1 MDKAAQHDGQAKGS
15 DVPPPAP
22 KLGEKL
28 QEQEAGTKSTISEA
42 RRKDDSIRMVTPEPT
57 NPPGGGTGAGA
68 SDVDVASQ
76 ASPRSIRGLER
87 PWARRGLV
95 FEDAFDTGES
105 SAHQQNTSNES
116 DIDDVSNLPRQR
128 PRNRTIDGTQ
138 QQRRPSGQLPLRRH
152 RTGSNYSGLGSSE
165 ENIPKEDPK
174 PYVSHAPIA
183 FRTAQSQRADSVKK
197 KPPTAG
203 RLFRQSNASSRSGS
217 PNQFPAYV
225 DALPVPI
232 ATRDAIK
239 VLKLMNGLNGR
250 MKGEVEYQT
259 TGHGSWA
266 GGVCYIDDKGTFL
279 YEGTEDGPNHQT
291 IVPDLRGCR
300 VKPPIEENEENIL
313 DVSIASGMRLRLRPV
328 DTSQYEY
335 WLAALLSWQQNQ
347 DGSSASSSEAGEMRS
362 LSRRPSFS
370 QAKDINI
377 IKVGR
382 VFLWDKGTC
391 QVAATAAGGHQ
402 RANRAWR
409 QVSCILQDNGELK
422 LMTENDVSLLATIQL
437 SQLSRCGIQELDKTV
452 LNQEYCV
459 AILPQYTAAATS
471 ISIVSPVFISLESRV
486 LFEVWYVLL
495 RTFTVPDMY
504 GSQISA
510 DGSDDPDTLVIPTPD
525 DLFRIEKTLSIRT
538 VEAKLRPTG
547 KKPEQPVE
555 VRRGH
560 KPEPDPSVGDYF
572 AEVVLDGEVRS
583 RTTTKFGTAKPFWRE
598 ESEFGGLP
606 AALPEISIALKRM
619 KSKPHP
625 HHPQVHGSKS
635 TVSVH
640 APEVVWEVLCGIVHI
655 RMDQL
660 DRGKDVEN
668 WWPVLNEKKEAIGEM
683 LIRVRH
689 DELVVLLLKEYGALS
704 ELLHKFT
711 MGLTLQMSQYV
722 PSKLRLLA
730 ETLLDV
736 FQVSGQASQW
746 LVSLVEDEIDGISK
760 ETPVQRLRFSR
771 RMGSNDSFDS
781 VSDREVQLRD
791 MNKSLTGEAN
801 LLFRGN
807 SLLTQALDFHMR
819 RLGREY
825 LEDLLGDKVR
835 EINAMNPDCEVDPS
849 RVGASEDLSRNWATL
864 NTLTSDI
871 WAHIAASHDQC
882 PPELRQILKY
892 VRTVAEDRY
901 GNFLRTA
908 PYTSVSGFLF
918 LRFFCPSLLN
928 PKLFGLLR
936 DHPHPRAQRTLTLIA
951 KSLQVLANLSTFG
964 QKEAWMEPMNRFLAQ
979 NRQTVKAFI
988 DNICSIPADRSRIP
1002 PPASYSTPLAILKR
1016 LPHTSREGFPSLP
1029 YLIDEART
1037 YAALVRFWLEAVA
1050 GDAARVAEFSG
1061 DLLAFHNECVALQKR
1076 ADECLRRA
1084 EAEAKVEEPP
1094 ELKWTDILRSLERSS
1109 ALDQRTF
1116 TENDIVPHAANSY
1129 PHARE
1134 AARWNHRDD
1143 GTGAVPGS
1151 AGSETGSRERRE
1163 RQTFWESTFGKESS
1177 RNPRPM
1183 AADVFGSSLDAA
1195 FGASPPTER
1204 EGSREG
1210 KGGKGSFLSGVSG
1223 VLRKKGGD
1231 KEREKEREKERA
1243 KAEKEAVREG
1253 EREKERERERER
1265 RERNRVMRERNA
1277 VGEEK
1282 EKGEKEK
1289 GKEKVEKGKEK
1300 EKGKGTS
1307 E

>member
-1 MDKAAQHDGQAKGS
+1 MDKAAQHDGQAAGGA
-15 DVPPPAP
+15 VPPPAP
-22 KLGEKL
+22 GDNLL
-28 QEQEAGTKSTISEA
+28 QQMQEAGTASAASEA
-42 RRKDDSIRMVTPEPT
+42 PPRRKDDSIRVVTPEPT
-57 NPPGGGTGAGA
+57 LPPGGGTGAGP

-76 ASPRSIRGLER
+76 ASPRSILGLEK
-87 PWARRGLV
+87 PWERRRGLV

-105 SAHQQNTSNES
+105 SGQQQNKSNES
-116 DIDDVSNLPRQR
+116 DVDDVSNLPRTR
-128 PRNRTIDGTQ
+128 PRNRTIDGAQ
-138 QQRRPSGQLPLRRH
+138 QQRRPSGQLPMRRH
-152 RTGSNYSGLGSSE
+152 RTGSNYSGLSSSE

-174 PYVSHAPIA
+174 YVAHAPTA
-183 FRTAQSQRADSVKK
+183 FRSTQSQRAESVKK
-197 KPPTAG
+197 KP
-203 RLFRQSNASSRSGS
+203 LLNRQPNTSSRSGS
-217 PNQFPAYV
+217 PIPFPAYV
-225 DALPVPI
+225 DTLPVPI

-259 TGHGSWA
+259 SGHGSWA
-266 GGVCYIDDKGTFL
+266 RGVCYIDDKGTFL
-279 YEGTEDGPNHQT
+279 FEGTEDGPNHQT

-300 VKPPIEENEENIL
+300 MKPPIEENEENIL
-313 DVSIASGMRLRLRPV
+313 DVSIASGMRLRLRPL

-347 DGSSASSSEAGEMRS
+347 DGSSASSSEAGELRS

-382 VFLWDKGTC
+382 VFLWDKGAC
-391 QVAATAAGGHQ
+391 QAAATAAGGRQ
-402 RANRAWR
+402 RSDRAWR
-409 QVSCILQDNGELK
+409 LVSCILQDNGELK

-510 DGSDDPDTLVIPTPD
+510 DGSDGPDSLVIPTPD

-547 KKPEQPVE
+547 KKAEQPVDG
-555 VRRGH
+555 RRGH
-560 KPEPDPSVGDYF
+560 KSEPDPSVGDYF
-572 AEVVLDGEVRS
+572 AEVILDGEVRS
-583 RTTTKFGTAKPFWRE
+583 RTTTKFGTNKPFWRD

-619 KSKPHP
+619 KSKSQPQ
-625 HHPQVHGSKS
+625 PQVHGSKS
-635 TVSVH
+635 SVSVQT
-640 APEVVWEVLCGIVHI
+640 PEVVWEVLCGIVHI

-668 WWPVLNEKKEAIGEM
+668 WWPALNEKKEVIGEM

-689 DELVVLLLKEYGALS
+689 DELVVLLLKEYKALS
-704 ELLHKFT
+704 DLLHKFT
-711 MGLTLQMSQYV
+711 TGLTLQMSQYV
-722 PSKLRLLA
+722 PSKLRFLA

-736 FQVSGQASQW
+736 FQVSGQAQQW

-819 RLGREY
+819 RLGKEY
-825 LEDLLGDKVR
+825 LEDLLSDKVR

-849 RVGASEDLSRNWATL
+849 RVGASEDLDRNWATL
-864 NTLTSDI
+864 NALTSDI
-871 WAHIAASHDQC
+871 WAHISASHNQC

-979 NRQTVKAFI
+979 NRQNVKDFI
-988 DNICSIPADRSRIP
+988 DNICSIPVDRPRTP

-1016 LPHTSREGFPSLP
+1016 PPMTSREGFPSLP
-1029 YLIDEART
+1029 YLIDEARA

-1050 GDAARVAEFSG
+1050 SDTARVAEFSG

-1084 EAEAKVEEPP
+1084 EVEAKVEEPP
-1094 ELKWTDILRSLERSS
+1094 ELEWTDILRSLERSS

-1129 PHARE
+1129 PHATPRE
-1134 AARWNHRDD
+1134 AARWNRSDD
-1143 GTGAVPGS
+1143 STIPAVPGWV
-1151 AGSETGSRERRE
+1151 GSETGSRERRE

-1177 RNPRPM
+1177 RAPRPL
-1183 AADVFGSSLDAA
+1183 AADAFGSSLDIGAA
-1195 FGASPPTER
+1195 GASPPTER
-1204 EGSREG
+1204 GGSRDG
-1210 KGGKGSFLSGVSG
+1210 KGGKGFLSGVSG
-1223 VLRKKGGD
+1223 VLRKKGGGE
-1231 KEREKEREKERA
+1231 KEREKERGKERA
-1243 KAEKEAVREG
+1243 KAEKEAVKEEEREK
-1253 EREKERERERER
+1253 EREKERERKERH
-1265 RERNRVMRERNA
+1265 MITRERNA
-1277 VGEEK
+1277 QGSE
-1282 EKGEKEK
+1282 
-1289 GKEKVEKGKEK
+1289 
-1300 EKGKGTS
+1300 EKGKGAAV
-1307 E
+1307 

>member
-1 MDKAAQHDGQAKGS
+1 MDKAAQHDGQAAGGA
-15 DVPPPAP
+15 VLPPAP
-22 KLGEKL
+22 KLGGSLL
-28 QEQEAGTKSTISEA
+28 QEQEAGTRSIISEA
-42 RRKDDSIRMVTPEPT
+42 RRKDDTIRMVTPEPT
-57 NPPGGGTGAGA
+57 YPPGGGTGAGA
-68 SDVDVASQ
+68 SDIGVASQ
-76 ASPRSIRGLER
+76 ASPRSIRGLEK
-87 PWARRGLV
+87 PWERRRGLV

-105 SAHQQNTSNES
+105 SGLQQSTSNES
-116 DIDDVSNLPRQR
+116 DIDDVSNLPRTR
-128 PRNRTIDGTQ
+128 PRNRTIDGA
-138 QQRRPSGQLPLRRH
+138 QQRRPSGQMPLRRH

-165 ENIPKEDPK
+165 ETLPKEDPK
-174 PYVSHAPIA
+174 YVAHAPSS
-183 FRTAQSQRADSVKK
+183 FRSAQSQRADSVKK
-197 KPPTAG
+197 KPPTTG
-203 RLFRQSNASSRSGS
+203 RTYRQSNASSRSGS
-217 PNQFPAYV
+217 PVQFPAYV
-225 DALPVPI
+225 DTLPVPI

-259 TGHGSWA
+259 SGHGSWA

-279 YEGTEDGPNHQT
+279 FEGTEDGPNHQT
-291 IVPDLRGCR
+291 IIPDLRGCR
-300 VKPPIEENEENIL
+300 VKPPMEEVEETIL

-328 DTSQYEY
+328 DASQYEY

-347 DGSSASSSEAGEMRS
+347 DGSSPASSDAGDRS

-370 QAKDINI
+370 QTKDINI
-377 IKVGR
+377 IKFGR

-391 QVAATAAGGHQ
+391 QASGGQQ
-402 RANRAWR
+402 RGSRSWR

-437 SQLSRCGIQELDKTV
+437 SQLSRCSIQELDKTV

-504 GSQISA
+504 GSQIST
-510 DGSDDPDTLVIPTPD
+510 DGSDNPDSLVIPTPD

-538 VEAKLRPTG
+538 VEAKLKPTG

-583 RTTTKFGTAKPFWRE
+583 RTTTKFGTSKPFWRE

-619 KSKPHP
+619 KSKPQ
-625 HHPQVHGSKS
+625 PQPQTHGSKS
-635 TVSVH
+635 TVSVL
-640 APEVVWEVLCGIVHI
+640 APDVVWEVLCGIVHI

-689 DELVVLLLKEYGALS
+689 DELVVLLLKEYKDLS

-722 PSKLRLLA
+722 PSKLRFLA

-819 RLGREY
+819 RVGKEY

-864 NTLTSDI
+864 NALTSDI
-871 WAHIAASHDQC
+871 WAHIAASHNQC

-892 VRTVAEDRY
+892 IRTVAEDRY

-936 DHPHPRAQRTLTLIA
+936 DHP
-951 KSLQVLANLSTFG
+951 
-964 QKEAWMEPMNRFLAQ
+964 
-979 NRQTVKAFI
+979 
-988 DNICSIPADRSRIP
+988 
-1002 PPASYSTPLAILKR
+1002 
-1016 LPHTSREGFPSLP
+1016 
-1029 YLIDEART
+1029 
-1037 YAALVRFWLEAVA
+1037 
-1050 GDAARVAEFSG
+1050 
-1061 DLLAFHNECVALQKR
+1061 
-1076 ADECLRRA
+1076 
-1084 EAEAKVEEPP
+1084 
-1094 ELKWTDILRSLERSS
+1094 
-1109 ALDQRTF
+1109 
-1116 TENDIVPHAANSY
+1116 
-1129 PHARE
+1129 
-1134 AARWNHRDD
+1134 
-1143 GTGAVPGS
+1143 
-1151 AGSETGSRERRE
+1151 
-1163 RQTFWESTFGKESS
+1163 
-1177 RNPRPM
+1177 
-1183 AADVFGSSLDAA
+1183 
-1195 FGASPPTER
+1195 
-1204 EGSREG
+1204 
-1210 KGGKGSFLSGVSG
+1210 
-1223 VLRKKGGD
+1223 
-1231 KEREKEREKERA
+1231 
-1243 KAEKEAVREG
+1243 
-1253 EREKERERERER
+1253 
-1265 RERNRVMRERNA
+1265 
-1277 VGEEK
+1277 
-1282 EKGEKEK
+1282 
-1289 GKEKVEKGKEK
+1289 
-1300 EKGKGTS
+1300 
-1307 E
+1307 

>member
-1 MDKAAQHDGQAKGS
+1 MDQATKPEGHATGDEAPRTVAA
-15 DVPPPAP
+15 PAP

-28 QEQEAGTKSTISEA
+28 QEAHEAGTATATSEA
-42 RRKDDSIRMVTPEPT
+42 RRKDDSIRVVTPEPT
-57 NPPGGGTGAGA
+57 HPPGGGTGAGA

-76 ASPRSIRGLER
+76 ASPRSIRGSEKPWER
-87 PWARRGLV
+87 RRGLV
-95 FEDAFDTGES
+95 FEDAFETGES
-105 SAHQQNTSNES
+105 SALQQHTSNES
-116 DIDDVSNLPRQR
+116 DVDDSVSNLPRQR
-128 PRNRTIDGTQ
+128 PRNRTIDGAQ

-152 RTGSNYSGLGSSE
+152 RTGSTYSGMGSSD
-165 ENIPKEDPK
+165 ENISKEDPK
-174 PYVSHAPIA
+174 PYVAHASTA
-183 FRTAQSQRADSVKK
+183 FRSTQSQRADSVKK
-197 KPPTAG
+197 KPQTTG
-203 RLFRQSNASSRSGS
+203 RLFRQSNTSSRSGS
-217 PNQFPAYV
+217 PVQFPAYV
-225 DALPVPI
+225 DTLPIPI

-259 TGHGSWA
+259 SGHGSWA

-279 YEGTEDGPNHQT
+279 FEGTEDGPHHQT
-291 IVPDLRGCR
+291 IVKDLRGCR
-300 VKPPIEENEENIL
+300 VRPPVDENEENIL
-313 DVSIASGMRLRLRPV
+313 DVSVASGMRLRLRLV

-335 WLAALLSWQQNQ
+335 WLAALLSWQQTQ
-347 DGSSASSSEAGEMRS
+347 DSSSPSSSEAGERS

-382 VFLWDKGTC
+382 VFLWDKGTFPSGS
-391 QVAATAAGGHQ
+391 GGNN
-402 RANRAWR
+402 RGSRAWR

-510 DGSDDPDTLVIPTPD
+510 DGSDDPDSLVIPAPD

-538 VEAKLRPTG
+538 IEAKLRPTG
-547 KKPEQPVE
+547 KKAEAPTDS
-555 VRRGH
+555 RRGH

-619 KSKPHP
+619 KSKPQP
-625 HHPQVHGSKS
+625 HSQVHGSKS
-635 TVSVH
+635 SVSVH
-640 APEVVWEVLCGIVHI
+640 TPEVVWEVLCGIVHI

-668 WWPVLNEKKEAIGEM
+668 WWPVLNEKKEPIGEM

-689 DELVVLLLKEYGALS
+689 DELVVLLQKEYSALS

-722 PSKLRLLA
+722 PSKLRFLA

-819 RLGREY
+819 RLGKEY

-835 EINAMNPDCEVDPS
+835 EINALNPDCEVDPS
-849 RVGASEDLSRNWATL
+849 RVGASEDLNRNWATL
-864 NTLTSDI
+864 NALTSDI
-871 WAHIAASHDQC
+871 WAHISASHNQC

-892 VRTVAEDRY
+892 IRTVAEDRY

-1002 PPASYSTPLAILKR
+1002 PPPSYSTPLAILKR
-1016 LPHTSREGFPSLP
+1016 LPMTSREGFPSLP

-1050 GDAARVAEFSG
+1050 GDTARVAEFSG

-1084 EAEAKVEEPP
+1084 EAEAKAEEPP

-1116 TENDIVPHAANSY
+1116 TENDIVPHGANAT
-1129 PHARE
+1129 PQRE
-1134 AARWNHRDD
+1134 AARWNTRDD
-1143 GTGAVPGS
+1143 GMAVPGS

-1163 RQTFWESTFGKESS
+1163 RQTFWE
-1177 RNPRPM
+1177 
-1183 AADVFGSSLDAA
+1183 
-1195 FGASPPTER
+1195 
-1204 EGSREG
+1204 
-1210 KGGKGSFLSGVSG
+1210 
-1223 VLRKKGGD
+1223 
-1231 KEREKEREKERA
+1231 
-1243 KAEKEAVREG
+1243 
-1253 EREKERERERER
+1253 
-1265 RERNRVMRERNA
+1265 
-1277 VGEEK
+1277 
-1282 EKGEKEK
+1282 
-1289 GKEKVEKGKEK
+1289 
-1300 EKGKGTS
+1300 
-1307 E
+1307 

>member
-1 MDKAAQHDGQAKGS
+1 MVASPHGRETSSTTRSCCSRYNDELLTIATRSGKTEGTAATGRLVITSDTHRPTLLRLRAQRILYLAMDKATAQHDGQAKGG

-22 KLGEKL
+22 KLGDSI
-28 QEQEAGTKSTISEA
+28 QEQEVGTAAAAAEA

-57 NPPGGGTGAGA
+57 VPPGGGTGAGA

-76 ASPRSIRGLER
+76 ASPRSIRGLEK
-87 PWARRGLV
+87 PWERRRGLV
-95 FEDAFDTGES
+95 FEDVFDSGES
-105 SAHQQNTSNES
+105 SAQLQNAVSEG

-128 PRNRTIDGTQ
+128 PRNRTIDGAQ

-165 ENIPKEDPK
+165 ETLPKDDPK
-174 PYVSHAPIA
+174 YVSHAPTA
-183 FRTAQSQRADSVKK
+183 FRSAQSQRADSLKK
-197 KPPTAG
+197 KPPATG
-203 RLFRQSNASSRSGS
+203 RLYRQSNASSRSGS
-217 PNQFPAYV
+217 PIQFPAYV
-225 DALPVPI
+225 DTLPVPI

-266 GGVCYIDDKGTFL
+266 AGVCYIDDKGTFL
-279 YEGTEDGPNHQT
+279 YEGTEGGPNHQT

-300 VKPPIEENEENIL
+300 VKPPMDENEEDIL
-313 DVSIASGMRLRLRPV
+313 DVSIVSGMRLRLRPV

-347 DGSSASSSEAGEMRS
+347 DGSSPSGSEAGEMRS
-362 LSRRPSFS
+362 ISRRPSFN
-370 QAKDINI
+370 QDKDINI

-382 VFLWDKGTC
+382 VFLWDKGTG
-391 QVAATAAGGHQ
+391 QGSAAAGGANQ
-402 RANRAWR
+402 RGSRSWR

-510 DGSDDPDTLVIPTPD
+510 DGSDDPDSLVIPTPD

-547 KKPEQPVE
+547 KKPDQPVD

-583 RTTTKFGTAKPFWRE
+583 RTTTKFGTNKPFWRE

-606 AALPEISIALKRM
+606 AALPEISIVLKRM

-625 HHPQVHGSKS
+625 HSQAHGSKS
-635 TVSVH
+635 SVSVNT
-640 APEVVWEVLCGIVHI
+640 PEVVWEVLCGIVHI

-689 DELVVLLLKEYGALS
+689 DELVVLLLKEYKALS
-704 ELLHKFT
+704 DLLHKFT

-722 PSKLRLLA
+722 PSKLRFLA

-819 RLGREY
+819 RLGKEY

-864 NTLTSDI
+864 NALTSDI
-871 WAHIAASHDQC
+871 WAHISASHNQC

-964 QKEAWMEPMNRFLAQ
+964 QKEAWMEPMNRFLAA

-988 DNICSIPADRSRIP
+988 DNICSIPADR
-1002 PPASYSTPLAILKR
+1002 
-1016 LPHTSREGFPSLP
+1016 
-1029 YLIDEART
+1029 
-1037 YAALVRFWLEAVA
+1037 
-1050 GDAARVAEFSG
+1050 
-1061 DLLAFHNECVALQKR
+1061 
-1076 ADECLRRA
+1076 
-1084 EAEAKVEEPP
+1084 
-1094 ELKWTDILRSLERSS
+1094 
-1109 ALDQRTF
+1109 
-1116 TENDIVPHAANSY
+1116 
-1129 PHARE
+1129 
-1134 AARWNHRDD
+1134 
-1143 GTGAVPGS
+1143 
-1151 AGSETGSRERRE
+1151 
-1163 RQTFWESTFGKESS
+1163 
-1177 RNPRPM
+1177 
-1183 AADVFGSSLDAA
+1183 
-1195 FGASPPTER
+1195 
-1204 EGSREG
+1204 
-1210 KGGKGSFLSGVSG
+1210 
-1223 VLRKKGGD
+1223 
-1231 KEREKEREKERA
+1231 
-1243 KAEKEAVREG
+1243 
-1253 EREKERERERER
+1253 
-1265 RERNRVMRERNA
+1265 
-1277 VGEEK
+1277 
-1282 EKGEKEK
+1282 
-1289 GKEKVEKGKEK
+1289 
-1300 EKGKGTS
+1300 
-1307 E
+1307 

>member
-1 MDKAAQHDGQAKGS
+1 MDKAAQQHDGPAAGS
-15 DVPPPAP
+15 TVPPLAP
-22 KLGEKL
+22 KLGANLILL
-28 QEQEAGTKSTISEA
+28 QHEQEAGTASAASEA
-42 RRKDDSIRMVTPEPT
+42 PPPQRRKDDSIRVVTPEPT
-57 NPPGGGTGAGA
+57 HTPAGGTGAGA
-68 SDVDVASQ
+68 PDVDVASQ
-76 ASPRSIRGLER
+76 ASPRSIRGLEK
-87 PWARRGLV
+87 PWERRRGLV
-95 FEDAFDTGES
+95 FEDAFETGES
-105 SAHQQNTSNES
+105 GGLQHTTSNES
-116 DIDDVSNLPRQR
+116 DVDDVSNLPRTR
-128 PRNRTIDGTQ
+128 PRNRTIDGAQ

-152 RTGSNYSGLGSSE
+152 RTGSTYSGLGSSD

-174 PYVSHAPIA
+174 YLAHPSTA
-183 FRTAQSQRADSVKK
+183 FRSAQSQRADSVKK
-197 KPPTAG
+197 KPPVAAG
-203 RLFRQSNASSRSGS
+203 RLYRQSNASSRSGS
-217 PNQFPAYV
+217 PIPFPAYV
-225 DALPVPI
+225 DTLPVPI

-259 TGHGSWA
+259 SGHGSWA

-279 YEGTEDGPNHQT
+279 FEGTESGPNHQT

-313 DVSIASGMRLRLRPV
+313 DVSIASGMRLRLRPL

-347 DGSSASSSEAGEMRS
+347 DGSSASSSEAGELRS
-362 LSRRPSFS
+362 VSRRPSFS

-382 VFLWDKGTC
+382 VYLWDKGTS
-391 QVAATAAGGHQ
+391 QAAAGGRQ
-402 RANRAWR
+402 RADRAWR

-510 DGSDDPDTLVIPTPD
+510 DGSDDPDSLVIPTPD

-547 KKPEQPVE
+547 KKPEQPVDG
-555 VRRGH
+555 RRGH
-560 KPEPDPSVGDYF
+560 KAEPDPSVGDYF

-583 RTTTKFGTAKPFWRE
+583 RTTTKFGTNKPFWRE

-619 KSKPHP
+619 KSKPQP
-625 HHPQVHGSKS
+625 HPQVHGSKS
-635 TVSVH
+635 SVSVH
-640 APEVVWEVLCGIVHI
+640 TPEIVWEVLCGIVHI

-689 DELVVLLLKEYGALS
+689 DELVVLLLKEYKALS
-704 ELLHKFT
+704 DLLHKFT
-711 MGLTLQMSQYV
+711 LGLTLQMSQYV
-722 PSKLRLLA
+722 PSKLRFLA

-736 FQVSGQASQW
+736 FQVSGQAQQW

-819 RLGREY
+819 RLGKEY

-864 NTLTSDI
+864 NALTSDI
-871 WAHIAASHDQC
+871 WAHISASHNQC
-882 PPELRQILKY
+882 PAELRQILKY

-988 DNICSIPADRSRIP
+988 DNICSIPADRTRIP

-1016 LPHTSREGFPSLP
+1016 LPMTSREGFPSLP

-1037 YAALVRFWLEAVA
+1037 YAALVRFWLESVA
-1050 GDAARVAEFSG
+1050 GDTARVAEFSG

-1129 PHARE
+1129 PLATPRE
-1134 AARWNHRDD
+1134 AARWNRNDD
-1143 GTGAVPGS
+1143 GSIPVPGS

-1163 RQTFWESTFGKESS
+1163 RQTFWESTFGKESL
-1177 RNPRPM
+1177 RMPRPL
-1183 AADVFGSSLDAA
+1183 AADVFGGSLDIGAM
-1195 FGASPPTER
+1195 GASPPTER
-1204 EGSREG
+1204 GLSREG
-1210 KGGKGSFLSGVSG
+1210 KGGKGFLSGVSG
-1223 VLRKKGGD
+1223 VLRKKGGGE
-1231 KEREKEREKERA
+1231 KEREKEQEKQRAKAEKEAVKEGEREKEREKER
-1243 KAEKEAVREG
+1243 
-1253 EREKERERERER
+1253 ERKERNKIT
-1265 RERNRVMRERNA
+1265 RERNGQ
-1277 VGEEK
+1277 GEEK
-1282 EKGEKEK
+1282 GR
-1289 GKEKVEKGKEK
+1289 EK
-1300 EKGKGTS
+1300 EKGKGAA